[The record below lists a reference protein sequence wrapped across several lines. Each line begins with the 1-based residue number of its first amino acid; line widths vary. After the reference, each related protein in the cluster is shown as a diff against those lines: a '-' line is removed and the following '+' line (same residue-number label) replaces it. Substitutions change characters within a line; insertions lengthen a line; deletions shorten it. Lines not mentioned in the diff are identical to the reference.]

1 MSHAR
6 LSRRRLAI
14 AAATVLAVT
23 AGLTGASAPAIAAPD
38 ATSADG
44 TGRAA
49 ATQARS
55 AAESVIG
62 FPAGHTIVG
71 ATASG
76 YLTLDSAAG
85 GHSWVRA
92 SDGAVSALP
101 SAASVLATGY
111 GDLAAVH
118 SDLAHVV
125 LRDLATGQEAF
136 RLPLDHAAGVRY
148 AGAAG
153 RAVFSTD
160 SRVPE
165 SSGLRM
171 HTMDGASVAVTG
183 LPADASGLSVRPG
196 TSAHAFVA
204 YSTGASVRHW
214 GLIDLTTGAV
224 TETGRST
231 RPTGTGDIAVSST
244 YVAWVDSGGGE
255 IPPSVVVRTRATGE
269 TQRVPLMTSRTTRIE
284 IGIQGDHLV
293 FGERF
298 GLTAEWPNALHA
310 PVAHDLKRK
319 VDTKLLDHF
328 TSAETSPDGTLYLR
342 GGTVAEGEGLYR
354 FSPGVNGGEPTTTLV
369 ARTGEPTKLTLAGHN
384 VPDVLDL
391 SSNSGRFDF
400 RWTLSRSNVEGRVTL
415 RHIRTRETS
424 TVGVSD
430 TSSPEFGF
438 VWSGDLGSGPVSAP
452 NGDYTWEISARPIN
466 GIGPALTETGTFKV
480 VRSADAPHDFNDN
493 GSPDLL
499 ARDASGRMWR
509 SDSHFERLD
518 GEGRLISGTDVLVG
532 GGWNTYDRTEATG
545 DIGGA
550 ATGDLVARDKDG
562 VLWLYLGE
570 GDGTFATRT
579 RIGGGWGVYD
589 KIAAGS
595 DVTNDGRADLLATEK
610 DGTLWLYKG
619 TGDWRA
625 PFAGR
630 VKAGTGYGA
639 YNQITATGDIGGAA
653 AGDLIARDTSGVLWL
668 HLGKGDGTFAAR
680 TRIGGGWDAYGDT
693 VGIGDANH
701 DGHPDL
707 YAGGTY
713 AAQYFYAGTGD
724 WRAPFAGR
732 QSTTFFATQPD
743 PTALS

>member
-6 LSRRRLAI
+6 SSRHRLATAV
-14 AAATVLAVT
+14 AAVLAVT
-23 AGLTGASAPAIAAPD
+23 AGFTGAAVAAPD
-38 ATSADG
+38 ALSPGG
-44 TGRAA
+44 TARAA
-49 ATQARS
+49 GTQAQP
-55 AAESVIG
+55 AAESVIA
-62 FPAGHTIVG
+62 FPTGHRIVG

-76 YLTLDSAAG
+76 YLTLDSATG

-92 SDGAVSALP
+92 SDGAVSDLP
-101 SAASVLATGY
+101 SSASVLATGY

-118 SDLAHVV
+118 SDLVHIE
-125 LRDLATGQEAF
+125 LRDLATGQEVF

-153 RAVFSTD
+153 QAVFSTD
-160 SRVPE
+160 SRATEAP
-165 SSGLRM
+165 GLRM
-171 HTMDGASVAVTG
+171 HTRGAASVAVTG

-196 TSAHAFVA
+196 TSAHALVT
-204 YSTGASVRHW
+204 YSTGASVRYW
-214 GLIDLTTGAV
+214 GLIDLATGAV

-231 RPTGTGDIAVSST
+231 RPAGTGDIAVSAT
-244 YVAWVDSGGGE
+244 YVAWVDGGGGE

-269 TQRVPLMTSRTTRIE
+269 TQRVPLMTVRTPQIE
-284 IGIQGDHLV
+284 IGLQGDHLV

-298 GLTAEWPNALHA
+298 GLTADWPSSLHA

-328 TSAETSPDGTLYLR
+328 TSAEASPDGTLYLR

-384 VPDVLDL
+384 VPDVVDL
-391 SSNSGRFDF
+391 SRDSGLFDF
-400 RWTLSRSNVEGRVTL
+400 RWTLSRNNVEGRVTL
-415 RHIRTRETS
+415 RHIRTRETT
-424 TVGVSD
+424 TVGISD
-430 TSSPEFGF
+430 TSSPDFGF
-438 VWSGDLGSGPVSAP
+438 VWSGDLGSEPISAP

-466 GIGPALTETGTFKV
+466 GIGPALTETGTFMV
-480 VRSADAPHDFNDN
+480 VRSAAAPHDFTDN

-509 SDSHFERLD
+509 SDSYLDRRD
-518 GEGRLISGTDVLVG
+518 GEGKLISGTDVLVG

-550 ATGDLVARDKDG
+550 ATGDLVARDKEG
-562 VLWLYLGE
+562 VLWLYLGN
-570 GDGTFATRT
+570 GDGTFATRS
-579 RIGGGWGVYD
+579 RVGGGWGVYD

-595 DVTNDGRADLLATEK
+595 DVTNDGKADLLATDK

-630 VKAGTGYGA
+630 IKAGTGYGV
-639 YNQITATGDIGGAA
+639 YNQITATGDIGGAET
-653 AGDLIARDTSGVLWL
+653 GDLIARDTSGVLWL

-713 AAQYFYAGTGD
+713 AEQYFYPGTGD

-732 QSTTFFATQPD
+732 QATTFFATQPD